1 MELVTGFQGKNHVT
15 ARQVS
20 RLIAGLATD
29 GETYVLKTLDQ
40 LPAELLNVNT
50 VSIGTGDIIADGTY
64 FTVEAPE
71 EITIE
76 NGVTGLNRNDLI
88 VARYLKAEPAVDEGG
103 VPDYTI
109 PRVESGEL
117 AVVKGAPSSGDPDD
131 PAVVEASIYDDN
143 TTLAE
148 FPLYRIPIRG
158 LSVGTPEPLFKILP
172 PGAERW
178 DSLSQACADIAALKG
193 YETRTLLESSS
204 GYVQYTHIGRVHTV
218 HVYCY
223 NVAKNIAAWNAWY
236 TDLSLPKPAKNV
248 AAPLL
253 KESTWS
259 DSMLE
264 LRTDGVLRFVTRSQ
278 QLGTNIAL
286 YGCLSWIA

>member
-20 RLIAGLATD
+20 RLISGLATD

-50 VSIGTGDIIADGTY
+50 VSVGTGDIIADGTY

-88 VARYLKAEPAVDEGG
+88 VARYLKAEPAVDEDGI
-103 VPDYTI
+103 PDYTI

-131 PAVVEASIYDDN
+131 PAVVEASVYDDN

-178 DSLSQACADIAALKG
+178 DSLSQKIIAGEFFTEVPAG
-193 YETRTLLESSS
+193 SGERYIDVDVNFPRPMESDAPVVLLTDRSLRS
-204 GYVQYTHIGRVHTV
+204 GYVGMVVGTKAALLEASSARFTARI
-218 HVYCY
+218 YCTY
-223 NVAKNIAAWNAWY
+223 PMDKAYPRAFNYLAVA
-236 TDLSLPKPAKNV
+236 L
-248 AAPLL
+248 
-253 KESTWS
+253 
-259 DSMLE
+259 
-264 LRTDGVLRFVTRSQ
+264 
-278 QLGTNIAL
+278 
-286 YGCLSWIA
+286 

>member
-15 ARQVS
+15 ARQFS
-20 RLIAGLATD
+20 RLISGLATD

-40 LPAELLNVNT
+40 LPAELLNANT
-50 VSIGTGDIIADGTY
+50 VSVGTGDIIADGTY

-76 NGVTGLNRNDLI
+76 NGATGLNRNDLI
-88 VARYLKAEPAVDEGG
+88 VARYLKAEPTVDEDGI
-103 VPDYTI
+103 PDYTI

-178 DSLSQACADIAALKG
+178 DSLSQKIVSGSFLFEVPEGSGERYFDVSVRFPRPMECDNPTILITDMSRRSGYSSMFTDVRAAFF
-193 YETRTLLESSS
+193 ESSS
-204 GYVQYTHIGRVHTV
+204 AGFTARI
-218 HVYCY
+218 YCTCSINKDY
-223 NVAKNIAAWNAWY
+223 
-236 TDLSLPKPAKNV
+236 P
-248 AAPLL
+248 
-253 KESTWS
+253 
-259 DSMLE
+259 
-264 LRTDGVLRFVTRSQ
+264 RTFNYLATAF
-278 QLGTNIAL
+278 
-286 YGCLSWIA
+286 

>member
-88 VARYLKAEPAVDEGG
+88 VARYLKAEPAVDEDG

-131 PAVVEASIYDDN
+131 PALVKASIYDDN

-148 FPLYRIPIRG
+148 FPLYRIPVRG

-172 PGAERW
+172 PGAKRW
-178 DSLSQACADIAALKG
+178 DSLSRDVDAKTAFTGNRRITSTYSIGAGSYADAKFVIPDNLEVVSLCG
-193 YETRTLLESSS
+193 YSS
-204 GYVQYTHIGRVHTV
+204 GNYFVAITQVEATNGSANMRLFNETNTQINNQTATV
-218 HVYCY
+218 VVNCR
-223 NVAKNIAAWNAWY
+223 A
-236 TDLSLPKPAKNV
+236 
-248 AAPLL
+248 
-253 KESTWS
+253 
-259 DSMLE
+259 
-264 LRTDGVLRFVTRSQ
+264 RTGS
-278 QLGTNIAL
+278 
-286 YGCLSWIA
+286 

>member
-20 RLIAGLATD
+20 RLISGLATD

-40 LPAELLNVNT
+40 LPAELLNANT
-50 VSIGTGDIIADGTY
+50 VSVGTGDIIADGTY

-88 VARYLKAEPAVDEGG
+88 VARYLKAEPAVDEDG

-178 DSLSQACADIAALKG
+178 DSLSRANAGSWARINSG
-193 YETRTLLESSS
+193 GSYER
-204 GYVQYTHIGRVHTV
+204 HFIGRGGKEYMLVVDVEYGGMEIH
-218 HVYCY
+218 
-223 NVAKNIAAWNAWY
+223 NV
-236 TDLSLPKPAKNV
+236 TDDKRIMRLP
-248 AAPLL
+248 
-253 KESTWS
+253 
-259 DSMLE
+259 
-264 LRTDGVLRFVTRSQ
+264 
-278 QLGTNIAL
+278 
-286 YGCLSWIA
+286 